1 MDSGKR
7 TFHKAQKGVTRL
19 LVISDKDRMSHSA
32 RQEKLKR
39 DPSVFVFAGIV
50 GPANDGAVE

>member
-19 LVISDKDRMSHSA
+19 IVISYEDRMSYSA

-39 DPSVFVFAGIV
+39 NPSVFVFAGIV
-50 GPANDGAVE
+50 GPVNDGTVE